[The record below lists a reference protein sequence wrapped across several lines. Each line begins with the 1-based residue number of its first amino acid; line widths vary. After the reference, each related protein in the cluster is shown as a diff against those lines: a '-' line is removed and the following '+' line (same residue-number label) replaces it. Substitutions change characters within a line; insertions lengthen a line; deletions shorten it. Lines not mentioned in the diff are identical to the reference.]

1 MDDAMSDKQKDLYS
15 LSNQMV
21 EIFIKNLFAKNN
33 IDANQIQLSDE
44 QKESLK
50 QSFYQLKEQVDN
62 YVSKHTTEE
71 DMEAEN
77 KKQTLSPLRERYL
90 RKRQQQDEGENEEK

>member
-1 MDDAMSDKQKDLYS
+1 MSDKQKDLYS

-50 QSFYQLKEQVDN
+50 QSCYQLKEQVDN

-90 RKRQQQDEGENEEK
+90 RKRQQQNEGENEEK